1 MYYSIIDRNGQDD
14 CGGIR
19 QFGTKRPQIGRSR
32 SDADVKNRFL
42 KAENAAQTPVWFL
55 YNAGMQKLE
64 GDTREK
70 RQGTLIGTTVLIGGF
85 LCALLFSA
93 VRIHDLHTPLSL
105 GLLLGSQLAGFDPS
119 GIVGGIIIGAFAKV
133 HPYWQGMGT
142 ALLYWGTTR
151 LVLLIRKRCS
161 PNKRFLIFAVCS
173 IAALPLSAID
183 GRKELL
189 YGVISIAVSVLSAAV
204 FRRICL
210 TIKTMSNARIV
221 TETEQGAIGLG
232 FGMLLLAV
240 SGITYRYWSLA
251 VTLMLIATAVFVF
264 SRGIFGAAVGILL
277 SIMLTLFTDADPSL
291 IGSVALGALA
301 AAAVREKG
309 KPFIIGAFF
318 FSGILFQT
326 YRAADADAMSASN
339 LLGSMLLF
347 SVIPKKWLLTLQRF
361 TDPAPKTARMV
372 ANAIRRTEQRAS
384 LEVERMG
391 KLLGSFSGMF
401 HTHREEDDTIGR
413 WTVQGALAICR
424 GCEMRR
430 LCWKNADAM
439 REAIYTI
446 AADASEG
453 KRVTPI
459 GPMDEYCKHFS
470 DFCASVLLSYQQARD
485 RNAVSLRA
493 NAQSGFVERQFS
505 GAGAALCTF
514 AKRMRTR
521 SHTVDLK
528 ERKIVER
535 LTGAGYAVESVDLY
549 ESEGMD
555 SFSVRLRRPL
565 RSGHSAVRREI
576 EQACGYRLRCIRV
589 AQSQQFVS
597 FRFEQDAELHA
608 AARISRTAQ
617 GGAVSGDATGE
628 CRIPGGRVCFALSDG
643 MGSGK
648 EARRES
654 EAAIRLLFRLYHA
667 GVEKELV
674 YENVNRMLLAQSETE
689 MYATLDAISIDL
701 NTGVAEILKYGA
713 PPSYLLRDGVI
724 STISGQALPCGILA
738 EAKPSVIRLQLRKDD
753 RIVLCS
759 DGVQDVLPE
768 GVEQAIRT
776 IDPPAP
782 ETGDR
787 LLQLAQARG
796 GTDDMTVMVIR
807 VA

>member
-1 MYYSIIDRNGQDD
+1 M
-14 CGGIR
+14 
-19 QFGTKRPQIGRSR
+19 
-32 SDADVKNRFL
+32 
-42 KAENAAQTPVWFL
+42 FL
-55 YNAGMQKLE
+55 YNADMRKNE
-64 GDTREK
+64 DYIPDK
-70 RQGTLIGTTVLIGGF
+70 KQGTPVGTAVQIGGF
-85 LCALLFSA
+85 LCALILSG

-105 GLLLGSQLAGFDPS
+105 ALLLGSQLAGFDPS

-133 HPYWQGMGT
+133 QPNWQGMGT
-142 ALLYWGTTR
+142 ALLYWGLTR
-151 LVLLIRKRCS
+151 MVLLFRSRCS
-161 PNKRFLIFAVCS
+161 PAKRFLIYLVCS
-173 IAALPLSAID
+173 IAALPASIIY
-183 GRKELL
+183 GTKELL
-189 YGVISIAVSVLSAAV
+189 YGVISIAVSVVCASV

-210 TIKTMSNARIV
+210 TIKTMSRSRIV
-221 TETEQGAIGLG
+221 TEIEQTAIALGL
-232 FGMLLLAV
+232 GMLLLAV
-240 SGITYRYWSLA
+240 SGITYRLWSLA
-251 VTLMLIATAVFVF
+251 VSLTLIITAVCAF
-264 SRGIFGAAVGILL
+264 SRGVFGAAIGIIL
-277 SIMLTLFTDADPSL
+277 SIMLTLFTDANPAL

-301 AAAVREKG
+301 AAAVRERG
-309 KPFIIGAFF
+309 KVFVIGAFF

-326 YRAADADAMSASN
+326 YRAADANAMSAAN
-339 LLGSMLLF
+339 LLCGMLIF
-347 SVIPKKWLLTLQRF
+347 SVIPKQWLMTLQRY
-361 TDPAPKTARMV
+361 TDPAPKDARMI

-384 LEVERMG
+384 LEIERMG

-401 HTHREEDDTIGR
+401 HARQEEDDAVGR

-430 LCWKNADAM
+430 LCWKNAEAM
-439 REAIYTI
+439 QEAIYKI
-446 AADASEG
+446 ARDASEG

-459 GPMDEYCKHFS
+459 SPMDETCKHFS
-470 DFCASVLLSYQQARD
+470 DFCASVLLSYQQAGN
-485 RNAVSLRA
+485 RNAISLRA

-505 GAGAALCTF
+505 GAGTALCTY
-514 AKRMRTR
+514 ARRMRTR
-521 SHTVDLK
+521 SHAVDLK
-528 ERKIVER
+528 EKTIVQR
-535 LTGAGYAVESVDLY
+535 LTSAGYAVESADLFESDGVD
-549 ESEGMD
+549 SV
-555 SFSVRLRRPL
+555 SVRLRRPL
-565 RSGHSAVRREI
+565 KTGHSAVRREI

-589 AQSQQFVS
+589 AQSRQYVS

-608 AARISRTAQ
+608 AVRISRTAH
-617 GGAVSGDATGE
+617 GDKVSGDATGE

-701 NTGVAEILKYGA
+701 NTGIAEILKYGA
-713 PPSYLLRDGVI
+713 PPSYLLRDGVV
-724 STISGQALPCGILA
+724 STISGHALPCGILA
-738 EAKPSVIRLQLRKDD
+738 EAKPSVIRLQLRKND

-776 IDPPAP
+776 MNPPAP

-787 LLQLAQARG
+787 LLKLAQSRG